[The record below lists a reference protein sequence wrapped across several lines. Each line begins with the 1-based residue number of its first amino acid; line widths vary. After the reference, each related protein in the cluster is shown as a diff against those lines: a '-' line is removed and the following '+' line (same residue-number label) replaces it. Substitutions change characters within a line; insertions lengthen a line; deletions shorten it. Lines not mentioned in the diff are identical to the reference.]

1 MLRWCLKKKLTYV
14 QGVSNGYYPHLFS
27 TGKNKKK
34 YTFDISK
41 CIILS
46 TILKEMFHW
55 GNCYMKKFC
64 LCLEK
69 RRSAIKELNDFDPNI
84 FCFLSHHYI
93 CIHSSEISKRLFN
106 QRNVP
111 VKYFTIY
118 FLIHKIDIVNFEA
131 FSKKISLNTNL
142 VFLKSLFT
150 IMCVKKR
157 YIQKSQKLHYLY
169 LWLMSEEELEWIRDR
184 NLEFE
189 WDSSLSWAGFA
200 VVNHIQSLQKNHL
213 RLWSI

>member
-1 MLRWCLKKKLTYV
+1 MLRWCLKNKLTYV
-14 QGVSNGYYPHLFS
+14 QGASNGYYPHLFS
-27 TGKNKKK
+27 IVKKN

-55 GNCYMKKFC
+55 GNCYKKKFC
-64 LCLEK
+64 LCLGK

-93 CIHSSEISKRLFN
+93 CIHSSEISKWLFT

-142 VFLKSLFT
+142 VFLKSVFT

-157 YIQKSQKLHYLY
+157 YIQKSQKLHLY

-189 WDSSLSWAGFA
+189 
-200 VVNHIQSLQKNHL
+200 
-213 RLWSI
+213 